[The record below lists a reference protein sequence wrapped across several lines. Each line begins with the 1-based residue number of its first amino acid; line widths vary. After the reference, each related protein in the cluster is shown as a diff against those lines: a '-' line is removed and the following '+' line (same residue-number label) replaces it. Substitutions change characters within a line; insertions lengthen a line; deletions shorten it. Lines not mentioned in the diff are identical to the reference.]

1 MAHFVTAQDY
11 ASWRQQARALLQADV
26 VPSEVIWNS
35 ATAQG
40 SLFAPSAFAPV
51 AAQPNQTVPPEFLE
65 LAEVVCHHRDGERFA
80 LLYQML
86 WRLTH
91 GEQHL
96 LRIASDPL
104 TRTLQ
109 LMEKGVRRDV
119 HKTKAF
125 VRFRKTADADGNEHY
140 VAWHR
145 PDHYSLQL
153 SAPFFQR
160 RFAVMRWT
168 ILTPDESA
176 HWDGERL
183 YYGPGA
189 TVADAPDD
197 DQMEAL
203 WKEFYRAIFN
213 PARIKLKA
221 MKKEM
226 PVRHW
231 ATLPEAAMIDSMLR
245 EAPQR
250 VERMIA
256 QQEGQTCSA
265 TDFLP
270 LERTL
275 DSLRTAAQGCQGCEL
290 YVTATQTVFG
300 VGPINAAIVLVGEQP
315 GDEEDRVG
323 EPFIGPAGEV
333 LNRALAE
340 AGLDRK
346 TLYLTNAVKHFK
358 HSLADGRRLHRT
370 PTLHEISACKPWLE
384 AELACL
390 EPKVIVCLGV
400 SAARALISPSFALRE
415 MRGELL
421 QRGNLNLL
429 ATYQPAAVLRGQHFA
444 LRADEIYA
452 ALVRDLKA
460 ALQFLKSG
468 RVHSSDGN
476 QAA

>member
-1 MAHFVTAQDY
+1 MTNFVIAHDY
-11 ASWRQQARALLQADV
+11 ASWREQARALLHAGI
-26 VPSEVIWNS
+26 PPHEVIWNS
-35 ATAQG
+35 ATEQA
-40 SLFAPSAFAPV
+40 SLFTPSVLAPV
-51 AAQPNQTVPPEFLE
+51 SAQPTQTVPPEFLE
-65 LAEVVCHHRDGERFA
+65 LAEVVCHHRDVERFA

-91 GEQHL
+91 GEKHL

-104 TRTLQ
+104 TRGIE
-109 LMEKGVRRDV
+109 LMQQAVRRDV

-125 VRFRKTADADGNEHY
+125 VRFRKTADAEGREHY

-145 PDHYSLQL
+145 PDHYSLRL

-176 HWDGERL
+176 HWDGEQL
-183 YYGPGA
+183 HYGPGA
-189 TVADAPDD
+189 TAADAPDD
-197 DQMEAL
+197 DQMEVL

-231 ATLPEAAMIDSMLR
+231 PTLPEAAMIDALLR
-245 EAPQR
+245 EAPRR
-250 VERMIA
+250 VEKMIA
-256 QQEGQTCSA
+256 QQEGMACAA

-270 LERTL
+270 AARTL
-275 DSLRTAAQGCQGCEL
+275 ETLRAAAQGCQGCEL
-290 YVTATQTVFG
+290 YRAATQTVFG
-300 VGPINAAIVLVGEQP
+300 VGPRDAAIVLVGEQP
-315 GDEEDRVG
+315 GDEEDLAG

-340 AGLDRK
+340 AGLKRSE
-346 TLYLTNAVKHFK
+346 LYLTNAVKHFK
-358 HSLADGRRLHRT
+358 HSITNGRRIHRT
-370 PTLHEISACKPWLE
+370 PTLREINACKPWLE
-384 AELACL
+384 AELSCL

-400 SAARALISPSFALRE
+400 SAARSLISPSFALRE

-421 QRGNLNLL
+421 QHDRFHLL
-429 ATYQPAAVLRGQHFA
+429 ATYHPSAVLRGQPS
-444 LRADEIYA
+444 DDIYA
-452 ALVRDLKA
+452 ALVADL
-460 ALQFLKSG
+460 
-468 RVHSSDGN
+468 R
-476 QAA
+476 QAAVCAA